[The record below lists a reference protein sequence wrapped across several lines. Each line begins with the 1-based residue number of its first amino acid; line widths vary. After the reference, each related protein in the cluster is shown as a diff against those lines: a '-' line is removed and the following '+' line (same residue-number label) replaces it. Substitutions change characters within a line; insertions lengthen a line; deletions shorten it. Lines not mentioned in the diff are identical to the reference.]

1 MDKAKDICGARC
13 RGAVGS
19 YRLSIL
25 LGPATV
31 VSVAYIDPGN
41 FGSNIAAGSRH
52 GLNLLWVVWV
62 SGLLAILFQYLS
74 GKIGIAL
81 SRSLTDIV
89 FESLSRRLYG
99 SYYFIV
105 RLIYFLALLAIVI
118 ATDMAEFLGIVLG
131 LSLLLDLSVGVA
143 MWVSVLDVLVLMIIA
158 DRRIGFETII
168 GSLVGIVGF
177 SLIYELAIVKVDA
190 FEIIRSSFI
199 PGPMDASALLLAI
212 SILGATVM
220 PHAVLIHSYLASEKW
235 SSTPKYDSLKRH
247 MRETIAYLSIA
258 SIINA
263 AIQMM
268 SYYAF
273 YRNGYHDV
281 DIDTVYLIL
290 QPLYGWSAATI
301 FAIALIASGISSSMV
316 SVLAGQKIVESM
328 WGKKL
333 EAWKLRLFV
342 RLFNMIPLAIAIHIG
357 VKPLDVLVYSQ
368 AVLSLLLPTVILPV
382 TIISARSSIMGSLRN
397 SLYMNI
403 AAVIGSIFIV
413 GLNLGFLLFGIA

>member
-1 MDKAKDICGARC
+1 M
-13 RGAVGS
+13 
-19 YRLSIL
+19 L
-25 LGPATV
+25 LGPATI

-41 FGSNIAAGSRH
+41 FGSNIAAGSRY

-74 GKIGIAL
+74 GKIGIVSSRSVADIVSDTL
-81 SRSLTDIV
+81 SRNFRGIPYSIAK
-89 FESLSRRLYG
+89 FM
-99 SYYFIV
+99 
-105 RLIYFLALLAIVI
+105 YFLTLLAIVI

-131 LSLLLDLSVGVA
+131 LSLLFDLSISVA

-168 GSLVGIVGF
+168 GSLVGVVGF
-177 SLIYELAIVKVDA
+177 SLIYELVIVRIDTI
-190 FEIIRSSFI
+190 EILRSSFI

-220 PHAVLIHSYLASEKW
+220 PHAVLLHSYLASEKW
-235 SSTPKYDSLKRH
+235 GSGLKYDGLRRH
-247 MRETIAYLSIA
+247 MKETIVYLSIA

-263 AIQMM
+263 SIQIM

-281 DIDTVYLIL
+281 NIDTIYLIL

-301 FAIALIASGISSSMV
+301 FAIALIASGVSSSMV
-316 SVLAGQKIVESM
+316 SVLAGQKVVESM
-328 WGKKL
+328 WGKRL
-333 EAWKLRLFV
+333 EAWKLRLVV
-342 RLFNMIPLAIAIHIG
+342 RLFNMVPLAIAIHTG

-368 AVLSLLLPTVILPV
+368 AVLSLLLPAVIIPV
-382 TIISARSSIMGSLRN
+382 AIISARSSIMGSLRN
-397 SLYMNI
+397 SPYMNI
-403 AAVIGSIFIV
+403 AAALGSIFIL
-413 GLNLGFLLFGIA
+413 GLNMGYLLFGIV